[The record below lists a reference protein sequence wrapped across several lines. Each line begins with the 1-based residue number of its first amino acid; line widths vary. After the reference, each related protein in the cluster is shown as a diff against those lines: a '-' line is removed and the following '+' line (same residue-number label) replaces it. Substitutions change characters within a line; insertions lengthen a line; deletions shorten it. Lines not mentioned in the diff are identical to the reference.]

1 MKIIMQD
8 PWGIKNL
15 GIYDYSLCDALYK
28 NDINLTLI
36 TNWYYEYD
44 NLSNFKIKK
53 IFFKFSENM
62 KIGIMR
68 KIIRG
73 LEYCFAMLGL
83 LNKYSKESPD
93 IIHIQWLL
101 FYHFDYFWLRLL
113 RYRLRKKN
121 TKIILT
127 AHNVLPHINGYKY
140 KNILEKIYT
149 QFDGIIVHSE
159 VLKKQMIR
167 IFGEKANEW
176 SIAVA
181 LHGTFSKLL
190 EKVNKEIL
198 NNYRKKI
205 KLLKAERYNFLFAG
219 IIHKNKG
226 LDVLLEAW
234 VKHINKHPNDKLY
247 IIGKP
252 NYNMSDELEIIKKY
266 HSSIISSLEYKSD
279 EELLAYYLECDFVV
293 LPYRE
298 ASQSGVLLTA
308 LSLGKPVIVTN
319 VGGLPEVV
327 NIVKGGYIIEPNNP
341 EYLYLAINKAS
352 EITRDKLIKWNEDIK
367 YKTNKYFSWDAIAKL
382 TYNFYKELFM

>member
-8 PWGIKNL
+8 PWGIRGP
-15 GIYDYSLCDALYK
+15 GIYTYSSCDALHRK
-28 NDINLTLI
+28 NINLILI
-36 TNWYYEYD
+36 TNCYYEYD
-44 NLSNFKIKK
+44 KLSNFKVVKK
-53 IFFKFSENM
+53 FFKHSENL
-62 KIGIMR
+62 KVSLFR

-73 LEYCFAMLGL
+73 LEYCFNMLNL
-83 LNKYSKESPD
+83 LNRYSKESPD

-101 FYHFDYFWLRLL
+101 FYQFDYFWLRIL
-113 RYRLRKKN
+113 RYQLCRKN
-121 TKIILT
+121 TKIVLT

-140 KNILEKIYT
+140 KNILEKIYS

-159 VLKKQMIR
+159 VLKSQMFE
-167 IFGEKANEW
+167 IFKTKMKGWSVCVIPHGVEDKLFEK
-176 SIAVA
+176 ID
-181 LHGTFSKLL
+181 KD
-190 EKVNKEIL
+190 IL
-198 NNYRKKI
+198 NSYRSKI
-205 KLLKAERYNFLFAG
+205 NVSKNNGRNFLFAG
-219 IIHKNKG
+219 VIHENKG

-234 VKHINKHPNDKLY
+234 VKHINKYPNDKLY

-308 LSLGKPVIVTN
+308 LSLGKPVIATN

-327 NIVKGGYIIEPNNP
+327 ESVRGGYIINSNDP
-341 EYLYLAINKAS
+341 YLLSRAINKAS
-352 EITRDKLIKWNEDIK
+352 SLSEQQLLEWGENIRKKTLKK
-367 YKTNKYFSWDAIAKL
+367 YSSKNIAEL
-382 TYNFYKELFM
+382 TLNFYREISR